1 MVYNILDYGAKA
13 DGTLCT
19 NQIQKAINDCFLDGG
34 GEVIIPC
41 GVFLTG
47 GLRLRSGVT
56 LHLLENAILKGSTC
70 PEDYTAYINDP
81 IEPILPDEIDKPVST
96 VKPNT
101 EVGRS
106 AYPYS
111 RWNNAIIR
119 AIKATNIS
127 IIGEKGSQING
138 QNCFDE

>member
-47 GLRLRSGVT
+47 GLRLRSGVIT
-56 LHLLENAILKGSTC
+56 SPPPSKKQSLIA
-70 PEDYTAYINDP
+70 
-81 IEPILPDEIDKPVST
+81 
-96 VKPNT
+96 
-101 EVGRS
+101 
-106 AYPYS
+106 
-111 RWNNAIIR
+111 
-119 AIKATNIS
+119 
-127 IIGEKGSQING
+127 
-138 QNCFDE
+138 F